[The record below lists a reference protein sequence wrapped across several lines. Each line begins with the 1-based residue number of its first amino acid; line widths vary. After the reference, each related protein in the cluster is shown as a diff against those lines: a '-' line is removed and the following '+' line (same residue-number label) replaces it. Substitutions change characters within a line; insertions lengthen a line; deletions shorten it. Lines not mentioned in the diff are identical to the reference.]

1 MVEGRDPS
9 SINRILRAFVP
20 SWPVLASKHR
30 TGHGVVLDMTR
41 TTALLVA
48 ALLAVPVAG
57 LAQAPRPGGR
67 LPIDRQMP
75 PRDGRQ
81 VEAPRGTSILRGS
94 VVAADSGAPIRRAQV
109 RISGQGVPSR
119 LATTDDRGRFEIKE
133 LPSGRYTV
141 TASKGGFVTLQ
152 YGQRRPSESG
162 TPLDLG
168 DAQVLDRLVI
178 GLPRGSVIGGRI
190 TDEFGEPVANA
201 VVSAMRYGYSAGA
214 RRLLPGSGSNSRDTT
229 DDQGQFRLFGL
240 SPGDYLVSAAYRSG
254 GEVTDP
260 AGEPTGYAPTYY
272 PGTPTLADAQR
283 VSVAIGQELTGV
295 TFALVATRLVRV
307 SGAVINAEGQPAMG
321 GMVALVPASARTTGR
336 PAMTQMATT
345 PVDGSGQ
352 FRLTNVVPG
361 RYTLHVG
368 SGRGPRA
375 FQGGGAGQFG
385 RAEITVGTDDLDG
398 VVVVTGY
405 GARVSGQVITDTGAA
420 PSIRPQQVQVGARS
434 ADPDL
439 SLPGAVGQQVRVNA
453 DWSFEINGLFD
464 ARYVRTQLPPGWT
477 LKAVLLNGQD
487 ITDTPVIF
495 PPGQS
500 VSGMQIVISEKS
512 TTVTGRV
519 TDIAGT
525 AITDATIVVLPAD
538 ESLWM
543 YQSRFVRTAR
553 PDQDGQFQILGLP
566 AYERYL
572 AVPVQGLEDGQAGD
586 PEFLAR
592 VRALGTSFSLNE
604 GEARVVDLRFK
615 Q

>member
-1 MVEGRDPS
+1 
-9 SINRILRAFVP
+9 
-20 SWPVLASKHR
+20 
-30 TGHGVVLDMTR
+30 
-41 TTALLVA
+41 
-48 ALLAVPVAG
+48 
-57 LAQAPRPGGR
+57 
-67 LPIDRQMP
+67 
-75 PRDGRQ
+75 
-81 VEAPRGTSILRGS
+81 
-94 VVAADSGAPIRRAQV
+94 
-109 RISGQGVPSR
+109 VPSR
-119 LATTDDRGRFEIKE
+119 LATTDDKGRFEIKE
-133 LPSGRYTV
+133 LPAGRYTV

-168 DAQVLDRLVI
+168 DAQVLDRVVI
-178 GLPRGSVIGGRI
+178 GLPRGSVISGRI

-214 RRLLPGSGSNSRDTT
+214 RRLLPGTGQNSRDTT

-240 SPGDYLVSAAYRSG
+240 SPGDYLVSAAFRSG

-272 PGTPTLADAQR
+272 PGTPNPADAQR
-283 VSVAIGQELTGV
+283 VSVAIGQELTSV

-307 SGAVINAEGQPAMG
+307 SGAVIDAQGQPATG
-321 GMVALVPASARTTGR
+321 GTVVLVPANARATGG
-336 PAMTQMATT
+336 PAMMQMATT
-345 PVDGSGQ
+345 RVDGSGQ

-361 RYTLHVG
+361 RYTVQVG
-368 SGRGPRA
+368 SGRGGGPRA
-375 FQGGGAGQFG
+375 MQNAAGEFG
-385 RAEITVGTDDLDG
+385 RAEITVGTEDLDG

-405 GARVSGQVITDTGAA
+405 GARVTGQVITDTGAA

-434 ADPDL
+434 ADPDPG
-439 SLPGAVGQQVRVNA
+439 LPGAVGQQVRLNN
-453 DWSFEINGLFD
+453 DWTFEINGLFD
-464 ARYVRTQLPPGWT
+464 ARYFRTQLPQGWT

-487 ITDTPVIF
+487 ITDAPVTF

-500 VSGMQIVISEKS
+500 VGGLQIVISEKS
-512 TTVTGRV
+512 STVTGRV
-519 TDIAGT
+519 TDTAGN
-525 AITDATIVVLPAD
+525 AITDATVVVFPAD

-592 VRALGTSFSLNE
+592 IRTLGTSFSLND
-604 GEARVVDLRFK
+604 GDARVVDLRFK